1 MDAINLMMEE
11 HNNIKRILLVV
22 RKASVKVMDTSE
34 IDYEDF
40 NKMISF
46 IRNYADAHH
55 HGKEEKMLFNRMIDE
70 IGGVAEPL
78 VKYGMLAEHD
88 LGRLFIKELEGALTK
103 VKNGD
108 KEAKVDVI
116 ANAVSYTHLL
126 ERHIDKEDKV
136 AYTFARRGLSENTIK
151 EINEQC
157 EIFEKEAEEKQTQ
170 REYMKILEGL
180 ENKYITLYK

>member
-11 HNNIKRILLVV
+11 HNNIKRMLLLV
-22 RKASVKVMDTSE
+22 RKASVKVMKTGE

-40 NKMISF
+40 SKIISF

-78 VKYGMLAEHD
+78 VRYGMLAEHD
-88 LGRLFIKELEGALTK
+88 LGRLFIKELEEALVK
-103 VKNGD
+103 VKEGD
-108 KEAKVDVI
+108 EEAKVDVI

-126 ERHIDKEDKV
+126 QRHIEKEDNV
-136 AYTFARRGLSENTIK
+136 AYTFAKRGLSKDTLKKIDE
-151 EINEQC
+151 EC
-157 EIFEKEAEEKQTQ
+157 ESFEKEAEEKHIQ
-170 REYMKILEGL
+170 ENYIKLLEEL
-180 ENKYITLYK
+180 EHKYII